1 MDCFQGGPLQW
12 AVITEETDYRIY
24 VWFDFT
30 KDRELNYAWKIHSR
44 DKNRRSFDSISNKG
58 KEIKKKKKKK
68 RERIWKSNLEL
79 DQLQSA
85 FWSWSTNILET
96 ITFDV
101 YNESSSRGTIVFP
114 SNVFNELVSCSNYS
128 APAHLHLHRF
138 SDPLV
143 LYLIPIKFLANFF
156 DVELGLILFRVHIK
170 STYTELIWIIP
181 RCRLLLRKDTIENH
195 LAPGQSAPSTRRK
208 GFTSSRNV
216 NRLCMLVNYR
226 QDLSDDLLHLLFRFV
241 LIWFQMQTGSSPWMK
256 PLILESRQRLDKS
269 FKDRDLFLNFANR
282 SRVFTDNLRKK
293 MKAIIRINWRL
304 LNDARWFS
312 AVNHACR

>member
-101 YNESSSRGTIVFP
+101 YNESSSQGTIVFP

-128 APAHLHLHRF
+128 VPAHLHLHRF

-241 LIWFQMQTGSSPWMK
+241 LIWFQMQTGSSPRMK
-256 PLILESRQRLDKS
+256 PLILE
-269 FKDRDLFLNFANR
+269 
-282 SRVFTDNLRKK
+282 
-293 MKAIIRINWRL
+293 
-304 LNDARWFS
+304 
-312 AVNHACR
+312 